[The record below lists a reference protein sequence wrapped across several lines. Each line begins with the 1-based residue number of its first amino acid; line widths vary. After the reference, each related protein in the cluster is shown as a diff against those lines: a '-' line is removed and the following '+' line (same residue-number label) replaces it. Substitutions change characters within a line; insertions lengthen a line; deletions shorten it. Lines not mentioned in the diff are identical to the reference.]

1 MSAARATANKAQAV
15 RDYAKAHPRAKNV
28 TIAEALRED
37 GVEVDTA
44 YVADV
49 QRRRKAAR
57 RKKPSKKKTRQDAG
71 AAPQGKFNYPR
82 HSLDKVLRI
91 PKGILDQN
99 AGKECTAK
107 DAAKFLGIKYC
118 GPFSSEI
125 SSAIKFGLLERPSA
139 GDVAVSDLAKQ
150 ILRPQESGGE
160 LKGLRDSVLRAPVL
174 SDVYNHY
181 RGENLPDDKF
191 FGNALVDKFG
201 IPPEK
206 VSEFSSVFT
215 ETLQKAKLLEEHNDK
230 FRVVDFSA
238 HSVPTTGQSARLKKL
253 GKSVTVTANDS
264 CFVVMPFARPHGD
277 YYSTIYE
284 PAITKAGLRPVRADN
299 DIFGAGKI
307 MDQVWSGITSAK
319 VLVAELTTKNA
330 NVFYE
335 LGLAHALKKPVVLVS
350 SNEEDVPFDLHHIRV
365 IYYDVNDPFW
375 GQKLL
380 EKVAEN
386 ILSAI
391 QNPEEAIFKGEA
403 EGGTG

>member
-1 MSAARATANKAQAV
+1 MSAAKVSVNKAQVV
-15 RDYAKAHPRAKNV
+15 RDYTKAHPRAKNA
-28 TIAEALRED
+28 TIAEALGKV
-37 GVEVDTA
+37 GVKVDA
-44 YVADV
+44 VYVADV
-49 QRRRKAAR
+49 RRRKKSGR
-57 RKKPSKKKTRQDAG
+57 RSKSRKVKRRQDAG
-71 AAPQGKFNYPR
+71 AANQGKFKYPR

-91 PKGILDQN
+91 PNGILEQN
-99 AGKECTAK
+99 EGKACTVG
-107 DAAKFLGIKYC
+107 DAARFLGIKYS

-125 SSAIKFGLLERPSA
+125 SSAIKFGLLDRPSA
-139 GDVAVSDLAKQ
+139 GKVAASDLAKQ
-150 ILRPQESGGE
+150 ILRPQESCGE
-160 LKGLRDSVLRAPVL
+160 LKGLRDAVLKAPLL

-191 FGNALVDKFG
+191 FGNALIDKFG
-201 IPPEK
+201 IPQDK

-215 ETLQKAKLLEEHNDK
+215 ETLEKAKLLEEHNDR
-230 FRVVDFSA
+230 FRVIDFSTNGA
-238 HSVPTTGQSARLKKL
+238 STTGQSERLKKL
-253 GKSVTVTANDS
+253 GESVAVTANDS
-264 CFVVMPFARPHGD
+264 CFVVMPFGKPHGD
-277 YYSTIYE
+277 YYSLIYE
-284 PAITKAGLRPVRADN
+284 PAINKAGLRPVRADN
-299 DIFGAGKI
+299 EIFGAGKI

-350 SNEEDVPFDLHHIRV
+350 SNEKDVPFDLHHIRV

-391 QNPEEAIFKGEA
+391 QNPEEAIFIGES